1 KTLFSSIILPIFLMP
16 VIFLIVG
23 GGTERMNEEMTTHI
37 TVALTAD
44 SYSPAAQNFLKKS
57 LETQGED
64 ITIVDPVEDPW
75 EAINSK
81 EAKLVVSLD
90 GDFEEKLKAS
100 EPFTLKI

>member
-1 KTLFSSIILPIFLMP
+1 MTADELEAYHDRIQKGIEGYYSIVRPVFQHNSPHFLMP

-57 LETQGED
+57 LETQGEGYH
-64 ITIVDPVEDPW
+64 
-75 EAINSK
+75 NR
-81 EAKLVVSLD
+81 
-90 GDFEEKLKAS
+90 
-100 EPFTLKI
+100 